1 MQPLDPVFVADLF
14 PELDAHLL
22 TLLATL
28 ATEQWQ
34 VPTACA
40 GWSVKDV
47 VAHLLGGDLGN
58 LARRRDGHADA
69 LAAYAPPGADFAD
82 GPTLAAALNRWNE
95 DWVEATRRLSPRVL
109 RELLATT
116 FPATH
121 AYYRGLDPFAL
132 GGPVSWAGSGPASVW
147 LDIAREY
154 TEHWAHHAQI
164 RDALGVLPPLDTPR
178 LFAPVL
184 ATYLRALPHTLH
196 HHAAPEGTA
205 LRVVITGP
213 AGGSWIALRRDDEWH
228 LGTDP
233 ARATRATATLDQDA
247 AWRLFTRG
255 LTGPAARAAVHLD
268 GDEALA
274 SAILDMV
281 AIIA

>member
-1 MQPLDPVFVADLF
+1 MPPLEPVLVADLF

-22 TLLATL
+22 ALLATL
-28 ATEQWQ
+28 TPEQWQ
-34 VPTACA
+34 TPTACA

-58 LARRRDGHADA
+58 LSRRRDGLTEA

-82 GPTLAAALNRWNE
+82 GPTLAAAINRWNE
-95 DWVEATRRLSPRVL
+95 DWVEAARRLSARVL
-109 RELLATT
+109 RDLLAVT

-132 GGPVSWAGSGPASVW
+132 GGPVSWAGPGPAPVW

-178 LFAPVL
+178 LFTPVL
-184 ATYLRALPHTLH
+184 ATYLRALPHTLR

-213 AGGSWIALRRDDEWH
+213 AGGEWLALYQGGEWK
-228 LGTDP
+228 LGTDQDRT
-233 ARATRATATLDQDA
+233 AQATATFYQDV

-255 LTGPAARAAVHLD
+255 LTSEAARAAVQLD
-268 GDEALA
+268 GDTTLA
-274 SAILDMV
+274 SAVLDLV

>member
-1 MQPLDPVFVADLF
+1 MRPLDPVLVADLF

-22 TLLATL
+22 ALLATL
-28 ATEQWQ
+28 TPEQWQ

-40 GWSVKDV
+40 GWSVKDMA
-47 VAHLLGGDLGN
+47 AHLLGGDLGN
-58 LARRRDGHADA
+58 LSRRRDGLTNA

-82 GPTLAAALNRWNE
+82 GPALAAALNRWNE
-95 DWVEATRRLSPRVL
+95 DWVEAARRLSPRVL
-109 RELLATT
+109 CDLLAAT

-121 AYYRGLDPFAL
+121 AYYRELDPFVL
-132 GGPVSWAGSGPASVW
+132 GGPVSWAGSGPAPVW

-184 ATYLRALPHTLH
+184 ATYLRALPHTLR
-196 HHAAPEGTA
+196 HHAAPEGTT

-213 AGGSWIALRRDDEWH
+213 AGGEWLALRQDDQWL

-233 ARATRATATLDQDA
+233 VRPAQATAVLDQDA

-255 LTGPAARAAVHLD
+255 LTGDFTRAAIQLD
-268 GDEALA
+268 GDTTLA
-274 SAILDMV
+274 SVVLDMV